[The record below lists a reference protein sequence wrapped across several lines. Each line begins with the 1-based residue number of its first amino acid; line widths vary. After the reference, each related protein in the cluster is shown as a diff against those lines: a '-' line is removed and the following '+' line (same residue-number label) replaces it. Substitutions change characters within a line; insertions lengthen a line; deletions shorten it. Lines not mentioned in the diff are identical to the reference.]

1 MGFKLQLKKVL
12 KLLRDVYSTTL
23 QSYNNKTEK
32 YLEERKFMAKENVIN
47 YHTSVYLQRYF
58 RYSNITYIFF

>member
-32 YLEERKFMAKENVIN
+32 YLEERKFIAKENVIN
-47 YHTSVYLQRYF
+47 YHTSVSLQRYF